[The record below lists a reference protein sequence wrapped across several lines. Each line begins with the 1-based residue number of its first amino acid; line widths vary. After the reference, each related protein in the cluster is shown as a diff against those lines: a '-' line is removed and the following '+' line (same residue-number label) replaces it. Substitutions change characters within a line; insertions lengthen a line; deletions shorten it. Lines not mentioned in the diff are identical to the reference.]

1 MTKGSFLLA
10 MENTCPLIFTGPR
23 GGIKD
28 GIAES
33 AMIALYGA
41 FELQA
46 KLSQPLRIAPIA

>member
-1 MTKGSFLLA
+1 MLTKGSFLLA

-28 GIAES
+28 GLAES

-41 FELQA
+41 FELKA
-46 KLSQPLRIAPIA
+46 PLTQPLKIA